1 MAFLSI
7 SPFHLNQYYPME
19 LSLGM
24 SIAVIA
30 AGVVLSFVVGYVLL
44 IRLFYRKVN
53 QGQALVRTGFGET
66 KVAFKGMWVIPL
78 LHNAEQID
86 ISLKQVI
93 IARESKGGL
102 ICKDN
107 LRADIKVAFYVRV
120 NPTVEDVKRVANT
133 IGCARASD
141 PSLLNDLFESKF
153 SEALKTVG
161 KAFDFVELYNSRLEL
176 KEELLKIIGKDL
188 NGYHLDDAAIDYLEQ
203 TPVEHLDE
211 DNILDAEGIKK
222 IRELTAK
229 QITLANKIQREKE
242 KEIKKQDVEARE
254 AILELEKQQIEKE
267 ELQKRE
273 VANIRDRENA
283 EIARVQEEER
293 TKSDNARVARE
304 REVEIAEQNKLRDI
318 IAAKKNKERTEAVET
333 EKVERDRQLESTE
346 RERIVELARIEKEKA
361 LEEQRKNIQDVI
373 RDRIAVE
380 REVVEE
386 QEKIKDTEAF
396 QGAERQKR
404 VAILAAEQRA
414 EEALVERI
422 KLAEAERDAAEL
434 DAKRRVIEAT
444 ATREAADKE
453 AESKKIMADATAE
466 EHASIGLAEARVL
479 EAKAQAREKEGQA
492 AAKSIEYQNEAE
504 AKGIE
509 LKGEAQAEA
518 DRKKGEME
526 AKISIDK
533 GLAEAQVMAAKAAAT
548 EKMGSSEAKVIE
560 MRGIADAKG
569 VAAKAEAMQQLNG
582 VGREHEEFK
591 LRLAKER
598 EIELAQINI
607 QKDIAAAQAS
617 VLAEA
622 LKAAKIDIVGGE
634 QQFFDRISNA
644 VLNGKYVDRFM
655 DNSTHLQDLKHAVIG
670 NGTGNFAEQLSGF
683 MSQFSLSSED
693 LKNLSISALIF
704 KMMNQAENDTQK
716 NVLRNL
722 LNMAQSMGLAGE
734 KVSSLGLESA
744 S

>member
-1 MAFLSI
+1 
-7 SPFHLNQYYPME
+7 
-19 LSLGM
+19 M
-24 SIAVIA
+24 SQGLFVAAVAVGVIVT
-30 AGVVLSFVVGYVLL
+30 VVLGYVAL
-44 IRLFYRKVN
+44 IKLFYRKVN

-78 LHNAEQID
+78 LHNAELMD

-141 PSLLNDLFESKF
+141 PELLNNLFESKF

-161 KAFDFVELYNSRLEL
+161 KAFDFVELYNSRQEL
-176 KEELLKIIGKDL
+176 KEALLSVIGKDL

-222 IRELTAK
+222 IRDLTAK

-273 VANIRDRENA
+273 VANIRSRETA
-283 EIARVQEEER
+283 EIARVNEEER
-293 TKSDNARVARE
+293 TKSDTARLARE
-304 REVEIAEQNKLRDI
+304 REIEIAEQNKLRDI
-318 IAAKKNKERTEAVET
+318 IAAQKNKERTDAIET
-333 EKVERDRQLESTE
+333 EKVERDRQLEATE

-361 LEEQRKNIQDVI
+361 LEEERKNIQDVI
-373 RDRIAVE
+373 RDRVAVE

-386 QEKIKDTEAF
+386 QEKIKDTEAIKE
-396 QGAERQKR
+396 AERLKR

-422 KLAEAERDAAEL
+422 KKAEAERDAAEL
-434 DAKRRVIEAT
+434 DAKRRVVEAT

-466 EHASIGLAEARVL
+466 EHAAIGLAEARVL
-479 EAKAQAREKEGQA
+479 EAKAQAREKEGEA
-492 AAKSIEYQNEAE
+492 AAKSIEYQNQAE

-518 DRKKGEME
+518 DRKKGEVE
-526 AKISIDK
+526 AKIAVDK
-533 GLAEAQVMAAKAAAT
+533 GLAEAQVIEAKAAAT
-548 EKMGSSEAKVIE
+548 EKMGGSEAKVIE
-560 MRGIADAKG
+560 MKGIADAKG
-569 VAAKAEAMQQLNG
+569 VAAKAEAMQKLDG

-591 LRLAKER
+591 LRLSKEK

-607 QKDIAAAQAS
+607 QKDIAAAQAN

-634 QQFFDRISNA
+634 QEFFDRISNA

-655 DNSTHLQDLKHAVIG
+655 DNSSHLQDLKHSLLG
-670 NGTGNFAEQLSGF
+670 NGNGNFAEQLSGF
-683 MSQFSLSSED
+683 MSQFSISSED
-693 LKNLSISALIF
+693 VKNLTISALIF
-704 KMMNQAENDTQK
+704 KMINQTQDESK
-716 NVLRNL
+716 QNVLSNL
-722 LNMAQSMGLAGE
+722 LNMAQSMGLADQ
-734 KVSSLGLESA
+734 KASALGLKEA
-744 S
+744 

>member
-1 MAFLSI
+1 
-7 SPFHLNQYYPME
+7 
-19 LSLGM
+19 M
-24 SIAVIA
+24 SQGLFVAAVAVGVIVT
-30 AGVVLSFVVGYVLL
+30 VVLGYVAL
-44 IRLFYRKVN
+44 IKLFYRKVN

-78 LHNAEQID
+78 LHNAELMD

-141 PSLLNDLFESKF
+141 PELLNNLFESKF

-161 KAFDFVELYNSRLEL
+161 KAFDFVELYNSRQEL
-176 KEELLKIIGKDL
+176 KEALLSVIGKDL

-222 IRELTAK
+222 IRDLTAK

-273 VANIRDRENA
+273 VANIRSRETA
-283 EIARVQEEER
+283 EIARVNEEER
-293 TKSDNARVARE
+293 TKSDTARLARE
-304 REVEIAEQNKLRDI
+304 REIEIAEQNKLRDI
-318 IAAKKNKERTEAVET
+318 IAAQKNKERTDAIET
-333 EKVERDRQLESTE
+333 EKVERDRQLEATE

-361 LEEQRKNIQDVI
+361 LEEERKNIQDVI
-373 RDRIAVE
+373 RDRVAVE

-386 QEKIKDTEAF
+386 QEKIKDTEAIKE
-396 QGAERQKR
+396 AERLKR

-422 KLAEAERDAAEL
+422 KKAEAERDAAEL
-434 DAKRRVIEAT
+434 DAKRRVVEAT

-466 EHASIGLAEARVL
+466 EHAAIGLAEARVL
-479 EAKAQAREKEGQA
+479 EAKAQAREKEGEA
-492 AAKSIEYQNEAE
+492 AAKSIEYQNQAE

-518 DRKKGEME
+518 DRKKGEVE
-526 AKISIDK
+526 AKIAVDK
-533 GLAEAQVMAAKAAAT
+533 GLAEAQVIEAKAAAT
-548 EKMGSSEAKVIE
+548 EKMGGSEAKVIE
-560 MRGIADAKG
+560 MKGIADAKG
-569 VAAKAEAMQQLNG
+569 VAAKAEAMQKLDG

-591 LRLAKER
+591 LRLSKEK

-607 QKDIAAAQAS
+607 QKDIAAAQAN

-634 QQFFDRISNA
+634 QEFFDRISNA

-655 DNSTHLQDLKHAVIG
+655 DNSSHLQDLKHSLLG
-670 NGTGNFAEQLSGF
+670 NGNGNFAEQLSGF
-683 MSQFSLSSED
+683 MSQFSISSED
-693 LKNLSISALIF
+693 VKNLTISALIF
-704 KMMNQAENDTQK
+704 KMMNQTQDESK
-716 NVLRNL
+716 QNVLSNL
-722 LNMAQSMGLAGE
+722 LNMAQSMGLADQ
-734 KVSSLGLESA
+734 KATVLGLKEA
-744 S
+744 

>member
-1 MAFLSI
+1 
-7 SPFHLNQYYPME
+7 
-19 LSLGM
+19 M
-24 SIAVIA
+24 SGALLYAAVA
-30 AGVVLSFVVGYVLL
+30 VGVILTVILGYVAL
-44 IRLFYRKVN
+44 IKLFYRKVN

-78 LHNAEQID
+78 LHNAELMD

-141 PSLLNDLFESKF
+141 PELLNNLFESKF

-161 KAFDFVELYNSRLEL
+161 KAFDFVELYNSRQEL
-176 KEELLKIIGKDL
+176 KEALLSVIGKDL

-222 IRELTAK
+222 IRDLTAK

-273 VANIRDRENA
+273 VANIRAREDA
-283 EIARVQEEER
+283 EVARVNEEER
-293 TKSDNARVARE
+293 TKADTARLARE
-304 REVEIAEQNKLRDI
+304 REIEIAEQNKLRDI
-318 IAAKKNKERTEAVET
+318 IAAKKNKERTDAIET
-333 EKVERDRQLESTE
+333 EKVERDRQLEATE

-361 LEEQRKNIQDVI
+361 LEEERKNIQDVI
-373 RDRIAVE
+373 RDRVAVE

-386 QEKIKDTEAF
+386 QEKIKDTEALKE
-396 QGAERQKR
+396 AERLKR

-422 KLAEAERDAAEL
+422 KKAEADRDAAEL
-434 DAKRRVIEAT
+434 DAKRRIVEAT
-444 ATREAADKE
+444 AMREAADKE

-466 EHASIGLAEARVL
+466 EHAAIGLAEARVL
-479 EAKAQAREKEGQA
+479 EAKAQAKEKEGEA

-518 DRKKGEME
+518 DRKKGQVE
-526 AKISIDK
+526 AQIATEK
-533 GLAEAQVMAAKAAAT
+533 GLAEAQVLEAKATAT
-548 EKMGSSEAKVIE
+548 EKMGHSEAKVIE
-560 MRGIADAKG
+560 LKGVADAQG
-569 VAAKAEAMQQLNG
+569 VAAKAEAMQKLDG

-591 LRLAKER
+591 LRLSKEK

-607 QKDIAAAQAS
+607 QQEIAAAQAS

-655 DNSTHLQDLKHAVIG
+655 DNSSHLQDLKTALMGG
-670 NGTGNFAEQLSGF
+670 NGQGNFAEQLSQF
-683 MSQFSLSSED
+683 MAQFRISSD
-693 LKNLSISALIF
+693 DIKNLTISALIF
-704 KMMNQAENDTQK
+704 KMMNQAESESQQ

-722 LNMAQSMGLAGE
+722 LNMAQRMGLAGE
-734 KVSSLGLESA
+734 KVSRLGLEEA
-744 S
+744 